1 MTSNSAEKTASSV
14 DPAEYPPGFLDE
26 PLPPSEAAAVAKKTK
41 NALAV
46 DRCRESGIP
55 YSKAGGKI
63 TYTRRDIYEYNRQN
77 RRIPLN
83 NPDTHAPPVEQ
94 TPFAALKTKGRSLK

>member
-1 MTSNSAEKTASSV
+1 MTHNPTQNATTSI
-14 DPAEYPPGFLDE
+14 DPADYPPGFLDE

-63 TYTRRDIYEYNRQN
+63 TYTRRDIYEYNRRN
-77 RRIPLN
+77 RRIPQN
-83 NPDTHAPPVEQ
+83 NP
-94 TPFAALKTKGRSLK
+94 

>member
-1 MTSNSAEKTASSV
+1 MTSNPAAKIASNIDS
-14 DPAEYPPGFLDE
+14 AEYPPGFLDE

-77 RRIPLN
+77 RRIPQN
-83 NPDTHAPPVEQ
+83 NPKNVNAPVQ
-94 TPFAALKTKGRSLK
+94 R